1 MKKLYVG
8 GLPFK
13 TSDDELNRLFTS
25 YGKVTTA
32 RVIKDKFSGRSRGF
46 GFVEMEDDN
55 EAANAIT
62 KLNGSEYEGRKLVV
76 NEARPMSDGG
86 NKRRDR
92 NRHWVVKKNFNN
104 W

>member
-13 TSDDELNRLFTS
+13 TGDDELNTLFTS
-25 YGKVTTA
+25 YGKVTSA
-32 RVIKDKFSGRSRGF
+32 KVIKDKFSGRSRGF

-55 EAANAIT
+55 EATNAIT

-76 NEARPMSDGG
+76 NEARPMSESGRRGG
-86 NKRRDR
+86 NRR
-92 NRHWVVKKNFNN
+92 WGEKKNFNN

>member
-13 TSDDELNRLFTS
+13 TGDDELNSLFTN
-25 YGKVTTA
+25 YGKVA
-32 RVIKDKFSGRSRGF
+32 SAKVIKDKFSGRSRGF

-55 EAANAIT
+55 EATNAIA
-62 KLNGSEYEGRKLVV
+62 KLNGTEYEGRKLIV
-76 NEARPMSDGG
+76 NEARPMTENG
-86 NKRRDR
+86 NRRKNKHWGVKR
-92 NRHWVVKKNFNN
+92 NFNK